1 MHVPRN
7 RLSACEGAV
16 VPAGGIALWGEL
28 QWQVETPRVFCLSF
42 RISYENC
49 SN

>member
-28 QWQVETPRVFCLSF
+28 QWQGETPRECLA
-42 RISYENC
+42 C
-49 SN
+49 H